1 MIIKNNQ
8 KYQIININLEDV
20 DDSFAKAV
28 VKIFSRLAFEFSKKI
43 ERGSIPFNILL
54 EEAHRYVQKDQD
66 NFLLG
71 YNIFDRIAKE
81 GRKYGVLMTLISQR
95 PVDLS
100 ETVISQCSNFL
111 IFKMSHPRDIEY
123 ITKMIPNIT
132 EDVIEK
138 QKALQ
143 VGNCLAFGSG
153 FKIPII
159 VKLELPD
166 PAPQS
171 SSCNIVDNWTRH

>member
-1 MIIKNNQ
+1 M
-8 KYQIININLEDV
+8 
-20 DDSFAKAV
+20 
-28 VKIFSRLAFEFSKKI
+28 
-43 ERGSIPFNILL
+43 
-54 EEAHRYVQKDQD
+54 
-66 NFLLG
+66 
-71 YNIFDRIAKE
+71 
-81 GRKYGVLMTLISQR
+81 LMELISQR

-132 EDVIEK
+132 DDVIEK

-143 VGNCLAFGSG
+143 VGHCLAFGSA

-159 VKLELPD
+159 IKVELPN
-166 PAPQS
+166 PMPQS
-171 SSCNIVDNWTRH
+171 SSCNVIETWTNR